1 MSVLLQAADASKQ
14 QQTMRSKMNGRL
26 AIANCQVRPR
36 SKRLSA
42 IDNRQY
48 SVFEV
53 VLDCGSFILFLGKRL
68 TGDSIFTFNPP
79 AKINKLTPLRT
90 EGTKRIVFPLYRLTA
105 GWTFHGI

>member
-1 MSVLLQAADASKQ
+1 
-14 QQTMRSKMNGRL
+14 
-26 AIANCQVRPR
+26 
-36 SKRLSA
+36 
-42 IDNRQY
+42 
-48 SVFEV
+48 
-53 VLDCGSFILFLGKRL
+53 LFLGKRL